1 MNMEDRLSGVE
12 TTVALTGNTYMSQS
26 VANYDEPGFLNLIQ
40 LLRQADVALANLEC
54 TIPDPE
60 DPPAFVA
67 GTGWSATYMPG
78 TVEMLEELKFL
89 GIDGVCTANNHISDF
104 GDAGIVS
111 TIKHLHAVGLPQAG
125 IGGSLREASQPA
137 YVTASNGLRIA
148 FLAASDWG
156 PRASKGLN
164 FPWPAGYFPSDDG
177 SPFRPRPGVNL
188 LRYESVSY
196 VSKAQ
201 VEQLRVISKTL
212 DWDQDKILRANGFW
226 RSHQLVGPATNIGV
240 EVDDEN
246 SVYFLGRKFVAADT
260 PANHTVMC
268 SEDAD
273 RIYDRIREARE
284 QADVV
289 MVALH
294 DQCLGKALEDYV
306 KDFAR
311 GAVDAGADVYLSNGG
326 VHGGIEF
333 YKGKAMIFGQPTLF
347 LQYDAVDD
355 VPSSSKARF
364 GLPPETSAEDFVRFR
379 LEAERKAVAAAGPG
393 AGITLE
399 PAGGSVVHVCV
410 FDEGANLKEIR
421 IHAMERLGGSDVP
434 RSRQG
439 LPMLTPPDS
448 EVGRR
453 ILQHSV
459 DQSAA
464 LGTLVEIDGGIGVA
478 RPA

>member
-1 MNMEDRLSGVE
+1 MSGEDGPSGTE
-12 TTVALTGNTYMSQS
+12 TTVALTGNTYLAQS
-26 VANYDEPGFLNLIQ
+26 VSNYDEPGFLNLIQ
-40 LLRQADVALANLEC
+40 LLRESDVALANLEC
-54 TIPDPE
+54 TIPAPE

-78 TVEMLEELKFL
+78 SVEMLEELNSL

-111 TIKHLHAVGLPQAG
+111 TLKHLSAAGLPQAG
-125 IGGSLREASQPA
+125 IGGSLREASGPA
-137 YVTASNGLRIA
+137 YVTASNGMRVA

-177 SPFRPRPGVNL
+177 TPFKPRPGVNL
-188 LRYESVSY
+188 LRYEAVSY
-196 VSKAQ
+196 VTKAQ
-201 VEQLRVISKTL
+201 VEQLRTISKAL

-226 RSHQLVGPATNIGV
+226 RSHQLVGPTTNIGV

-246 SVYFLGRKFVAADT
+246 SVYFLGRRFVAADT
-260 PANHTVMC
+260 PANKTVMC
-268 SEDAD
+268 TEDAE
-273 RIYDRIREARE
+273 RIYDRIREARGR
-284 QADVV
+284 ADVV

-294 DQCLGKALEDYV
+294 DQCLGKGLEDYV

-311 GAVDAGADVYLSNGG
+311 GAIDAGADVYFSNGG

-333 YKGKAMIFGQPTLF
+333 HKGKAMIFGQPTLF

-364 GLPPETSAEDFVRFR
+364 GLPPETSAEDFVAFR

-399 PAGGSVVHVCV
+399 PAGGSVVHICV
-410 FDEGANLKEIR
+410 FDEDANLKEIR
-421 IHAMERLGGSDVP
+421 IHAMERLTGPGVP

-439 LPMLTPPDS
+439 LPLLTPPES

-464 LGTLVEIDGGIGVA
+464 LGTLVSIEGGIGVA
-478 RPA
+478 RLA